1 MFTTCNNA
9 SKQAEKIVAQVRM
22 REGATLIKKCEQIL
36 KSKET
41 ELVKAQ
47 KRLEKDTTLVMARKS
62 NSVTHKAVL
71 LGVKAVNR
79 SKLQVEKIQAI
90 QAYVQEVSA
99 QVKTALVKGK
109 DRPHEMTLPT
119 TMEAMQNEIKKIEKQ
134 FKEKSN
140 SISGSFT
147 EGTEA
152 EAHQILQQVVATK

>member
-1 MFTTCNNA
+1 MFPSCNNA

-22 REGATLIKKCEQIL
+22 REGVTLIKKCEQIL
-36 KSKET
+36 KTKES

-134 FKEKSN
+134 FKEKAA

-147 EGTEA
+147 EGSELDSQRFWQ
-152 EAHQILQQVVATK
+152 EMVATK